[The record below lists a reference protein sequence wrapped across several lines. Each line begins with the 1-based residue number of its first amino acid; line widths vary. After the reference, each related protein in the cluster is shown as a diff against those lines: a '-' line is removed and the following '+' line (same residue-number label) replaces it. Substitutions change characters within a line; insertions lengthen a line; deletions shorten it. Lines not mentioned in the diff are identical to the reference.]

1 MVGRKSKLTKELIE
15 IVKEYL
21 KTGVFI
27 KIICQFIGI
36 NRDTFYS
43 WLKQGDKDKKEN
55 KITLYSEFSDTYKH
69 NKDYALIFH
78 LENIQK
84 IASKSNLQA
93 SIFYLKTRYPQY
105 FSDNPEL
112 RKQKKPKIKS
122 VESDVND
129 ILQKLNDKLSD

>member
-1 MVGRKSKLTKELIE
+1 MVGRKTKLTKELIE

-69 NKDYALIFH
+69 NKDYGLIFH

-84 IASKSNLQA
+84 IASKGNLKA
-93 SIFYLKTRYPQY
+93 SIFYLKTRYPEY